1 MAKATNFLLGSGENL
16 TSSVILPRGGKTPN
30 PPYTFLEAKSRLTP
44 QVQQAAADI
53 AAIPSAACPHDYAVA
68 IMTLHP
74 EYIAKSYHP
83 SRLLSTVGLEAV
95 GSRPRTITPQK
106 WRPKSESTNA
116 RRPPPDEA
124 EGVDLFVAGKRARF
138 DRFAKMLPEWTDR
151 IDGAA
156 QLFEVEQFRAATPR
170 DRIRPL
176 QTDDV
181 DPLLEVVLH
190 VPDRFVIDSF
200 EAYLSTLQL
209 RADFD
214 RRYEAGSLCFVPLRS
229 PRQLLEEVALF
240 AFLRV
245 VREMPRL
252 RPLRPVSRSFQGLQP
267 FKCELPT
274 EPPLDRKLKAV
285 VFDGG
290 LPKTTG
296 VSTWVTSIDGEDVR
310 DPLPEFLEHGLAV
323 TSALLFGPLDAGSP
337 AARPY
342 SHVDHV
348 RVLDNESDR
357 DEDLYDVLPRI
368 RKVLDKGEYQ
378 FVNLSIGPYLPIED
392 DDVHAWTV
400 MLDHYLSTGKT
411 LAAVA
416 VGNSGHLDRATGN
429 ARVQVPS
436 DCVNAVAVGACDRRS
451 EGWRRASYS
460 SLGPGRSPGLVKPD
474 VLSFGGWDGEPYWVL
489 DVANP
494 GQSAPTFGTSF
505 ATPSVL
511 RIALG
516 VRAHFGEVLS
526 PLALR
531 ALLIH
536 AANDDGQERHE
547 VGWGRIPEDV
557 SEIVVC
563 PDGMARVVYQ
573 GELNPSVAIR
583 ALVPVP
589 SEPLE
594 GKVTIHATMCFAT
607 AIDPAH
613 PSNYTR
619 SGVEIFFR
627 PHFEKRKK
635 PREGEQPSVHAK
647 TKAFFQVKNYSPESD
662 LRRDAHKW
670 ETVLN
675 RTQSFQ
681 GRSLKDPAFDI
692 YYHAREGSQSTA
704 TADKIHYALV
714 VTVRSPRTPDLY
726 DGLMR
731 RYRTRLTP
739 LTPVIQVP
747 IRATRA

>member
-1 MAKATNFLLGSGENL
+1 MAKTTNFLLGSGENL
-16 TSSVILPRGGKTPN
+16 TGPVELPRGGSTPR
-30 PPYTFLEAKSRLTP
+30 PPYTFLEAKTRLSP
-44 QVQQAAADI
+44 QVQRAADAI
-53 AAIPSAACPHDYAVA
+53 AELSPAACPRDYAVA
-68 IMTLHP
+68 VMTLHP

-83 SRLLSTVGLEAV
+83 SRLLSAVGLEAV
-95 GSRPRTITPQK
+95 GSRPRKLAPEK
-106 WRPKSESTNA
+106 WRPKSESTRA
-116 RRPPPDEA
+116 KRPPPEEA

-138 DRFAKMLPEWTDR
+138 QQFANVLPTWTEH
-151 IDGAA
+151 IEGAG
-156 QLFEVEQFRAATPR
+156 QLFEVEQFRAATSG
-170 DRIRPL
+170 DRLRPL
-176 QTDDV
+176 QTDAAE
-181 DPLLEVVLH
+181 PLLEVVLH
-190 VPDRFVIDSF
+190 VFEPFVIESF
-200 EAYLSTLQL
+200 EAYLATFQL
-209 RADFD
+209 KADID
-214 RRYEAGSLCFVPLRS
+214 RRYVAGSLCFMPLRS
-229 PRQLLEEVALF
+229 PRELLEEVAQF

-267 FKCELPT
+267 FECVLPT
-274 EPPLDRKLKAV
+274 EPPLDRKVKAV

-290 LPKTTG
+290 LPVNAG
-296 VSTWVTSIDGEDVR
+296 LEAWVTTIEGQNLT

-323 TSALLFGPLDAGSP
+323 TSALLFGPLDAGMPPS
-337 AARPY
+337 RPY
-342 SHVDHV
+342 AHVDHV
-348 RVLDNESDR
+348 RVLDDESDK

-368 RKVLDKGEYQ
+368 RTVLETGKYQ
-378 FVNLSIGPYLPIED
+378 YVNFSIGPYLPIED

-400 MLDHYLSTGKT
+400 MLDQYLSTGNT

-451 EGWRRASYS
+451 DGWRRASYS

-474 VLSFGGWDGEPYWVL
+474 VLSFGGWDGEPFWVL
-489 DVANP
+489 DAAKAGHTV
-494 GQSAPTFGTSF
+494 PTFGTSF

-511 RIALG
+511 RMALG
-516 VRAHFGEVLS
+516 VRAHFGDVMS

-536 AANDDGQERHE
+536 AAEDDGHERHE
-547 VGWGRIPEDV
+547 VGWGRLAHELE
-557 SEIVVC
+557 SIVVC
-563 PDGMARVVYQ
+563 PEGMARVVYQ
-573 GELNPSVAIR
+573 GVLDPSGAIR
-583 ALVPVP
+583 AFVPVP
-589 SEPLE
+589 NEPLD

-607 AIDPAH
+607 TIDPAH

-627 PHFEKRKK
+627 PHIEKRNKSK
-635 PREGEQPSVHAK
+635 EGLPPSLHAK
-647 TKAFFQVKNYSPESD
+647 TKSFFQVKNYSPESD

-675 RTQSFQ
+675 RAQNFQ

-692 YYHAREGSQSTA
+692 YYHAREGSQATTA
-704 TADKIHYALV
+704 ADKIRYALI

-726 DGLMR
+726 DGILR

-739 LTPVIQVP
+739 LTPLIQIPV
-747 IRATRA
+747 RTTAT